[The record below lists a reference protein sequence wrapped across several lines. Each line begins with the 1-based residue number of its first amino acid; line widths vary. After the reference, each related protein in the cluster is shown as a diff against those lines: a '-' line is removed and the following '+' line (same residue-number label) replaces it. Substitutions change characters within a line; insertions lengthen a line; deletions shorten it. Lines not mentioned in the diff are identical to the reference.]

1 MGISSRWK
9 MGSVQT
15 QMRPA
20 QAAAPPPTPPPP
32 PQPALRANAPTPF
45 QIMFDGTASKL
56 AFFLNRAWSY
66 IERHGNE
73 FHDEA
78 ELVQFLGDNLE
89 GEASEWFTQLND
101 EGAPELNNVD
111 DFLRELRSR
120 FEDSSRAQAEAEIK
134 SIRQKDRPAKELVLE
149 FRRLATN
156 LRHWSQRTLV
166 HYFQESLDEE
176 LLKIC
181 LCHGFPEDRIYEW
194 YRMAITMDNAL
205 RQHRNS
211 NAEKQ
216 PNRQFTRR
224 SFSRQGE
231 GHQTA
236 APPTSMKCFCCGQQG
251 HQASDCLTSAPVP
264 QGRAPAPPQL
274 KKAPRKPPEKSKFV
288 CQAIE
293 VPNPQETTGEG
304 TLAAGVP
311 IVQDADSEED
321 DPMLQLKKR
330 LTELSALNDKTAKSL
345 EQVRTQQ
352 KQLSNTTSRK
362 LDLLKS
368 EFLQTLALIHEEE
381 QNSWKKIKSEE
392 KRVLDKLEFV
402 HTVLGKKKNEIQM
415 ERGEIEVI
423 LAEMD
428 DITFLKSNKLRQIS
442 FSDVFVPKIE
452 LDQNVLGA
460 VHQKACHLKEATK
473 RFLNI
478 SREESIKVNAAVQF
492 QAHSGVIM
500 LKWQRSRPAKR
511 SESPKR
517 RAQSSSK
524 AETKSETI
532 TLDTFLTKPREEIL
546 KFATQFTLDRHTA
559 HKNIVLME
567 KCTKMSVTETVQD
580 YKQHPQRFLSFSQV
594 LSFQCF
600 KKGIHYW
607 EVDLENNNFC
617 AVGICY
623 GSIPR
628 RGPESRLGRNSS
640 SWCIEWVNNKVSA
653 WHNDKDTC
661 LPTSKATKI
670 GVLLNYDGGFVIF
683 FGVTEKKIFPLY
695 KFKIEF
701 VEAVYSAFWVFSN
714 GATISLCQLK
724 S

>member
-1 MGISSRWK
+1 MASL
-9 MGSVQT
+9 VE
-15 QMRPA
+15 
-20 QAAAPPPTPPPP
+20 
-32 PQPALRANAPTPF
+32 ALS
-45 QIMFDGTASKL
+45 MFG
-56 AFFLNRAWSY
+56 
-66 IERHGNE
+66 
-73 FHDEA
+73 
-78 ELVQFLGDNLE
+78 LE
-89 GEASEWFTQLND
+89 
-101 EGAPELNNVD
+101 
-111 DFLRELRSR
+111 
-120 FEDSSRAQAEAEIK
+120 
-134 SIRQKDRPAKELVLE
+134 
-149 FRRLATN
+149 
-156 LRHWSQRTLV
+156 
-166 HYFQESLDEE
+166 EE
-176 LLKIC
+176 LTCSIC
-181 LCHGFPEDRIYEW
+181 LCLFQTPVTTPCGHNFCLPCLEMTWMEFEEKFSCPQCRASFETRPELKKNTVLCRVVEQFQISQDGLSKGTCEEKREKADSSPTEP
-194 YRMAITMDNAL
+194 RSPSPVVCDSCLVVDATKTCLTCMASFCQEHLGPHLESPAFKCHQLVPPVKELQQQKCQSHTKL
-205 RQHRNS
+205 LEFFCQEHRV
-211 NAEKQ
+211 
-216 PNRQFTRR
+216 PIC
-224 SFSRQGE
+224 
-231 GHQTA
+231 
-236 APPTSMKCFCCGQQG
+236 CFCLLSHKTC
-251 HQASDCLTSAPVP
+251 STTP
-264 QGRAPAPPQL
+264 L
-274 KKAPRKPPEKSKFV
+274 KE
-288 CQAIE
+288 
-293 VPNPQETTGEG
+293 
-304 TLAAGVP
+304 
-311 IVQDADSEED
+311 
-321 DPMLQLKKR
+321 
-330 LTELSALNDKTAKSL
+330 AK
-345 EQVRTQQ
+345 E
-352 KQLSNTTSRK
+352 NTTSRK

-428 DITFLKSNKLRQIS
+428 DITFLK
-442 FSDVFVPKIE
+442 
-452 LDQNVLGA
+452 
-460 VHQKACHLKEATK
+460 
-473 RFLNI
+473 
-478 SREESIKVNAAVQF
+478 
-492 QAHSGVIM
+492 VIF
-500 LKWQRSRPAKR
+500 
-511 SESPKR
+511 
-517 RAQSSSK
+517 
-524 AETKSETI
+524 I
-532 TLDTFLTKPREEIL
+532 
-546 KFATQFTLDRHTA
+546 ATQFTLDRHTA

-714 GATISLCQLK
+714 GATISLCHPGSMDFFSSLPSFQML
-724 S
+724 

>member
-1 MGISSRWK
+1 
-9 MGSVQT
+9 
-15 QMRPA
+15 
-20 QAAAPPPTPPPP
+20 
-32 PQPALRANAPTPF
+32 
-45 QIMFDGTASKL
+45 
-56 AFFLNRAWSY
+56 LN
-66 IERHGNE
+66 
-73 FHDEA
+73 A
-78 ELVQFLGDNLE
+78 ELTC
-89 GEASEWFTQLND
+89 S
-101 EGAPELNNVD
+101 
-111 DFLRELRSR
+111 
-120 FEDSSRAQAEAEIK
+120 
-134 SIRQKDRPAKELVLE
+134 
-149 FRRLATN
+149 
-156 LRHWSQRTLV
+156 
-166 HYFQESLDEE
+166 
-176 LLKIC
+176 IC
-181 LCHGFPEDRIYEW
+181 LCLFQTPVTTPCGHNFCLPCLEMTWMEFEEKFSCPQCRASFETRPELKKNTVLCRVVEQFQISQDGLSKGTCEEKREKADSSPTEP
-194 YRMAITMDNAL
+194 RSPSPVVCDSCLVVDATKTCLTCMASFCQEHLGPHLESPAFKCHQLVPPVKELQQQKCQSHTKL
-205 RQHRNS
+205 LEFFCQEHRV
-211 NAEKQ
+211 
-216 PNRQFTRR
+216 PIC
-224 SFSRQGE
+224 
-231 GHQTA
+231 
-236 APPTSMKCFCCGQQG
+236 CFCLLSHKTC
-251 HQASDCLTSAPVP
+251 STTP
-264 QGRAPAPPQL
+264 L
-274 KKAPRKPPEKSKFV
+274 KEAKEAKE
-288 CQAIE
+288 
-293 VPNPQETTGEG
+293 
-304 TLAAGVP
+304 
-311 IVQDADSEED
+311 
-321 DPMLQLKKR
+321 KR

-478 SREESIKVNAAVQF
+478 SREESIKGAFIYSFTYWDGFFSVFTYV
-492 QAHSGVIM
+492 
-500 LKWQRSRPAKR
+500 
-511 SESPKR
+511 
-517 RAQSSSK
+517 
-524 AETKSETI
+524 
-532 TLDTFLTKPREEIL
+532 
-546 KFATQFTLDRHTA
+546 ATQFTLDRHTA

-714 GATISLCQLK
+714 GATISLCQSK
-724 S
+724 P